1 MFSVGVG
8 DGGISSPHT
17 CARHPPFLGAN
28 ADCVVCDAVAAVGLF
43 FVLGWGGR
51 KKILPVWKKVVSLQS
66 DLWGEM
72 WVENEIIS

>member
-1 MFSVGVG
+1 MFSVRVGVG
-8 DGGISSPHT
+8 GFSSPHT
-17 CARHPPFLGAN
+17 CARQPRFWGVN
-28 ADCVVCDAVAAVGLF
+28 ADCVVCDAIAVVGSF
-43 FVLGWGGR
+43 HDLGKGGR